1 MIIIYI
7 LMIIAGIVVLIFT
20 CKEFWDRFNSPD
32 NYLIGKI
39 LTFFQYDIIEFFI
52 LGILLIVIGLLF
64 INGIN
69 IFKH

>member
-1 MIIIYI
+1 MIIVG
-7 LMIIAGIVVLIFT
+7 IAVLVFT
-20 CKEFWDRFNSPD
+20 WKEFWDRFNSTD
-32 NYLIGKI
+32 NYFIGKI

-52 LGILLIVIGLLF
+52 LGILLIVIGFLF